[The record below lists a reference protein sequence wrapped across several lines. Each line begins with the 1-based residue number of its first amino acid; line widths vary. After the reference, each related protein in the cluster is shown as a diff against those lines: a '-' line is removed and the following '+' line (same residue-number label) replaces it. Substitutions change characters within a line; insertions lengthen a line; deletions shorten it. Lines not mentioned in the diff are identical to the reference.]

1 MNNSIILQEIE
12 SFEAKIKMYLE
23 NRNDFFYNP
32 LECYIMKNE
41 YKTVLVTRSS
51 RKNLIS
57 STKEI
62 NQYFIDNFND
72 AIKYLKI
79 SSHLEY
85 TNKEI
90 METFLDKN
98 DLNNLHNIS
107 YVYIFKK
114 KIIIDFNNYNCN
126 KSILI
131 IPSREGYFDNEIIF
145 IISHNYKYF
154 EKKELFESLL
164 NEDIKDLSDV
174 ETIKEKYKDNLEEIE
189 DYLNNLI
196 DGVICE
202 CGCNNIYHNKNRI
215 EKIKQNIEILIMI
228 YYYEKLVKNKD
239 MPDSIYYNYYY
250 LVESK
255 WIEKYKNYYYYND
268 LSKLL
273 DKEIDNNIINFNN
286 LYKYQRKL
294 TEKYFEEYINLVPEN
309 VLLNNGFIYRKEI
322 KAPLNIINNLNY
334 YNECYIIPGKIF
346 KLITNLEYNKTP
358 SELKIYTTEISS
370 NNGIILIKIDSTNL
384 NLGNMDGLLFNI
396 KYIIS
401 FFSQT
406 DFNDFKDNYLFK
418 KSINQYLTQFY
429 CNEES
434 NEIQIMKNNKGTKIG
449 ISLKPDLNSLKSQLF
464 TQKISCDI
472 SPCLRNQ
479 YIYQSRYSPIS
490 KINRYSNRKHFTL
503 NKNAEIKTYKDI
515 GIQLDED
522 DQNKD
527 EKNKINEDYQNKEK
541 ELNEEKKKIIEEYK
555 IKEKELNEEK
565 NKIIEEYK
573 IKEKKNKIIEE
584 YKIKEKE
591 LNEEKNKIIDEYK
604 IKENKLNDKILEYE
618 KNKKIIEEYKIKEKE
633 LNEEKNKII
642 EEYKI
647 KENKLNEEKNKIIEE
662 FRNKEE
668 ELNENNK
675 KIIENYKNK
684 EKELIEE
691 NKKIIEEYKIK
702 EKELNEE
709 KNKIIEEYKIKENKL
724 NEVENKIIKD
734 YKIKENELNDK
745 ILEFEKKIKIIEE
758 KEKNLNEEK
767 NKIIKEY
774 KIKEKKLTD
783 NILIL
788 EKKDKENKIKME
800 EQSRKEIGYEAI
812 ISDLKLKI
820 QLKDNNIK
828 EMTNLEKEHK
838 ELQNKF
844 NEHELKIKEL
854 EKKIKDQ
861 ENVINQLNP
870 TNERNFKSPET
881 NPKKFLIENSN
892 SNNNSNF
899 YINPYNNYSNNSN
912 NNFINFNNNNNIYS
926 KNISINT
933 SIYSNNI
940 YTNNYIN
947 NNLMQFNKT
956 HLVGLKDVSAKKFI
970 NPILQCFSQTMPL
983 TKYFFNLN
991 NMSKILN
998 QNNLKLS
1005 PLYLELNESL
1015 WNNLNGSN
1023 IYEPCALIKM
1033 IENENYNNLKIEKA
1047 KDLISF
1053 IIDKLNE
1060 ELSQPNKLN
1069 SSQNNKI
1076 NKYDK
1081 NKIFENFFN
1090 NFKQKTSIISEIF
1103 FGFKESKNECLNCK
1117 RIYKSQGLD
1126 NPIYYTYE
1134 SFKYLI
1140 FPLEKIKEMKNSN
1153 NVSIYDC
1160 FEYNQRNSIL
1170 KGNDCDNCKKIW
1182 DLNILSRILV
1192 GPNILIIILE
1202 NENNNPYI
1210 KLDIKFTIDL
1220 SNFIIK
1226 KDKNNPKMKYDL
1238 YGIFSYF
1245 ENDNL
1250 SPYMACCLNQND
1262 NHWYKFNNENINQI
1276 NDIQKD
1282 FIESGTPSIL
1292 FYKKQYYNSDI
1303 FNNLINN

>member
-131 IPSREGYFDNEIIF
+131 IPSHEGYFDNEIIF

-228 YYYEKLVKNKD
+228 YYYEKLLKNKD
-239 MPDSIYYNYYY
+239 MPDFIQYNYY

-322 KAPLNIINNLNY
+322 KAPLNTINNLNY

-384 NLGNMDGLLFNI
+384 NLGNMNGVLFNI

-406 DFNDFKDNYLFK
+406 DFIDFKDNYLYK

-464 TQKISCDI
+464 TQRISCDN
-472 SPCLRNQ
+472 SPCLRRQ
-479 YIYQSRYSPIS
+479 FIYQNRYSPIS
-490 KINRYSNRKHFTL
+490 KININPYSNRKHFTL
-503 NKNAEIKTYKDI
+503 NKNVEIKTYKNI

-527 EKNKINEDYQNKEK
+527 EKNKINEDYQNKE
-541 ELNEEKKKIIEEYK
+541 NEI
-555 IKEKELNEEK
+555 NEEK
-565 NKIIEEYK
+565 NKI
-573 IKEKKNKIIEE
+573 
-584 YKIKEKE
+584 
-591 LNEEKNKIIDEYK
+591 
-604 IKENKLNDKILEYE
+604 
-618 KNKKIIEEYKIKEKE
+618 
-633 LNEEKNKII
+633 
-642 EEYKI
+642 
-647 KENKLNEEKNKIIEE
+647 
-662 FRNKEE
+662 KEE
-668 ELNENNK
+668 
-675 KIIENYKNK
+675 
-684 EKELIEE
+684 
-691 NKKIIEEYKIK
+691 
-702 EKELNEE
+702 
-709 KNKIIEEYKIKENKL
+709 
-724 NEVENKIIKD
+724 
-734 YKIKENELNDK
+734 
-745 ILEFEKKIKIIEE
+745 
-758 KEKNLNEEK
+758 
-767 NKIIKEY
+767 
-774 KIKEKKLTD
+774 
-783 NILIL
+783 
-788 EKKDKENKIKME
+788 
-800 EQSRKEIGYEAI
+800 
-812 ISDLKLKI
+812 
-820 QLKDNNIK
+820 
-828 EMTNLEKEHK
+828 
-838 ELQNKF
+838 
-844 NEHELKIKEL
+844 
-854 EKKIKDQ
+854 
-861 ENVINQLNP
+861 
-870 TNERNFKSPET
+870 
-881 NPKKFLIENSN
+881 
-892 SNNNSNF
+892 
-899 YINPYNNYSNNSN
+899 
-912 NNFINFNNNNNIYS
+912 
-926 KNISINT
+926 
-933 SIYSNNI
+933 
-940 YTNNYIN
+940 
-947 NNLMQFNKT
+947 
-956 HLVGLKDVSAKKFI
+956 
-970 NPILQCFSQTMPL
+970 
-983 TKYFFNLN
+983 
-991 NMSKILN
+991 
-998 QNNLKLS
+998 
-1005 PLYLELNESL
+1005 
-1015 WNNLNGSN
+1015 
-1023 IYEPCALIKM
+1023 
-1033 IENENYNNLKIEKA
+1033 
-1047 KDLISF
+1047 
-1053 IIDKLNE
+1053 
-1060 ELSQPNKLN
+1060 
-1069 SSQNNKI
+1069 
-1076 NKYDK
+1076 
-1081 NKIFENFFN
+1081 
-1090 NFKQKTSIISEIF
+1090 
-1103 FGFKESKNECLNCK
+1103 
-1117 RIYKSQGLD
+1117 
-1126 NPIYYTYE
+1126 
-1134 SFKYLI
+1134 
-1140 FPLEKIKEMKNSN
+1140 
-1153 NVSIYDC
+1153 
-1160 FEYNQRNSIL
+1160 
-1170 KGNDCDNCKKIW
+1170 
-1182 DLNILSRILV
+1182 
-1192 GPNILIIILE
+1192 
-1202 NENNNPYI
+1202 
-1210 KLDIKFTIDL
+1210 
-1220 SNFIIK
+1220 
-1226 KDKNNPKMKYDL
+1226 
-1238 YGIFSYF
+1238 
-1245 ENDNL
+1245 
-1250 SPYMACCLNQND
+1250 
-1262 NHWYKFNNENINQI
+1262 
-1276 NDIQKD
+1276 
-1282 FIESGTPSIL
+1282 
-1292 FYKKQYYNSDI
+1292 
-1303 FNNLINN
+1303 